1 MIGYFDTSAVL
12 PLLIDEP
19 ASEVAGRMWDT
30 SDRVVSVRL
39 IYPEARAALAQAN
52 RLGRLT
58 AYQLRAA
65 VDQLDRL
72 VAQFHIVEV
81 TEILARRAG
90 QLAEEQRVRGYD
102 AVHLAAAEAVNDPD
116 TIVVAGDRELCD
128 AAGRL
133 GINFAQL

>member
-102 AVHLAAAEAVNDPD
+102 VVHLAAAEAVNDPD

-128 AAGRL
+128 AGRL

>member
-1 MIGYFDTSAVL
+1 
-12 PLLIDEP
+12 
-19 ASEVAGRMWDT
+19 MWDT